1 MKTLFALA
9 LVCTPLLAHADDK
22 TDAQAL
28 FDLGVREM
36 KDGKL
41 VDACK
46 HLAASLAKLSDSG
59 TKGALALCTTRE
71 GKLATA
77 WTLWRDLAVTAPNDA
92 MKTSAAQAAR
102 DIEPRLPRYQLVAKP
117 EVAGLVVAINGVPID
132 LSIDVPLPVD
142 PGTISITARAPDH
155 QDYVGEATATEGQ
168 VTRIEIPDLAP
179 AAKRPVLPPITPP
192 VATPGKRNWTALGL
206 VAGGGASIAIG
217 AVFGLR
223 AKSQWNAAEELCGDI
238 DACPGTVFASA
249 KSKYSAARTSA
260 IVSTLFVGVGA
271 AAAIGGGVLWYL
283 QRDKPA
289 ERTALTPAITRDGV
303 GLVVTG
309 SFR

>member
-1 MKTLFALA
+1 MKTLLALA
-9 LVCTPLLAHADDK
+9 LVCTPLLSHADDK

-41 VDACK
+41 DDACR
-46 HLAASLAKLSDSG
+46 HLTASLAKLSDSG
-59 TKGALALCTTRE
+59 TKGALALCTTRQ

-77 WTLWRDLAVTAPNDA
+77 WTLWRDLAVTAPSDA

-117 EVAGLVVAINGVPID
+117 AVSGLVVAINGVPID
-132 LSIDVPLPVD
+132 LSVDVPLPVD
-142 PGTISITARAPDH
+142 PGKIAITAGAPEH
-155 QDYVGEATATEGQ
+155 QDYVGEAIATEGQ
-168 VTRIEIPDLAP
+168 VTRIEIPDLVPAP
-179 AAKRPVLPPITPP
+179 RERPLPPP
-192 VATPGKRNWTALGL
+192 VTVAPSAKRNWTAIGL
-206 VAGGGASIAIG
+206 VAGGGASIVVG

-223 AKSQWNAAEELCGDI
+223 AKSQWNDAEDLCGDV
-238 DACPGTVFASA
+238 DACPGDVFASA
-249 KSKYSAARTSA
+249 QDKYSSARTSA
-260 IVSTLFVGVGA
+260 IVSTLLVGAGA

-283 QRDKPA
+283 QRDKPT
-289 ERTALTPAITRDGV
+289 ERTALVPTMTHDAV